1 MNIYGGIN
9 MDTIQ
14 IILIL
19 VSVNLAVKL
28 ISNWNEFG
36 NWQKSDK
43 DIKLILAYLE
53 NNERDRL
60 AIIRETIPNIE
71 YELTEIRSN
80 TKL

>member
-1 MNIYGGIN
+1 MFGLGHWE
-9 MDTIQ
+9 

-19 VSVNLAVKL
+19 VSINLAVRL

-60 AIIRETIPNIE
+60 AIINETIPNIE

>member
-1 MNIYGGIN
+1 

>member
-1 MNIYGGIN
+1 

-19 VSVNLAVKL
+19 VSINLAVRL

-60 AIIRETIPNIE
+60 AIINETIPYIE

>member
-19 VSVNLAVKL
+19 VSINLAVRL

-60 AIIRETIPNIE
+60 AIINETIPNIE